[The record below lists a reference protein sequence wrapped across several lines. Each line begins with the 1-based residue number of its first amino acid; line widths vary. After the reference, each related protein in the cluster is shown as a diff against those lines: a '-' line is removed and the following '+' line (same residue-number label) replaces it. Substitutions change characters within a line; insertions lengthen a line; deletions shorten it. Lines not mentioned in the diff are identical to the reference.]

1 MTMDNDTIPLR
12 ERLDF
17 LRLDRAALN
26 ELAALQPM
34 LDRQLPAALAV
45 FYERLDSVPEMAS
58 FFSGKSQMDRAMGKQ
73 VIHWQS
79 IASGRFD
86 GDYLESSK
94 RIGERHA
101 RIGLEPRWYL
111 GGYALILEQLLT
123 AVITETLAVPEPP
136 RRLFGRATAPVDA
149 EGLARKLSALVK
161 AVLIDMDLAV
171 TVYFDRL
178 TEAAAERDRLASERI
193 RRAVTLTGKTLK
205 SLADG
210 DLTARIVAE
219 FDAEFEE
226 IKHDTNAVADRLE
239 AIVRQLRS
247 TSGSLKTATG
257 EILAG
262 ANDLS
267 DRTTKQAA
275 TIEETSAAMEQLM
288 GTVAAN
294 VASAKAATD
303 SARAV
308 SDAADAGT
316 TVMAEANDAMERI
329 TGSSEKIAK
338 IIGLIDDIA
347 FQTNLLAL
355 NASVEAARAGEAGK
369 GFAVVAVEVRRLAQ
383 SAAAAS
389 ADIKALIEQSGADV
403 RDGTALVAAATAKL
417 AAIHASV
424 RENQTLMEGI
434 AAASAAQAEGIGEIT
449 VAVRQMDEMTQH
461 NAALV
466 EELNGAIE
474 QTEQQ
479 AAELDMVVDQFT
491 VSDGDEVLRRV
502 LRGRG
507 GGHEHR
513 APGTPPPSSARSLTL
528 PSFACLPHQGGGW
541 HPVYGRI

>member
-1 MTMDNDTIPLR
+1 VTNSETTSIPLR

-17 LRLDRAALN
+17 VRLDQGALD
-26 ELAALQPM
+26 ELAVLQPM
-34 LDRQLPAALAV
+34 VDKHLPAALAA
-45 FYERLDSVPEMAS
+45 FYERLADVPEMAS
-58 FFSGKSQMDRAMGKQ
+58 FFSGKPQMDRAMAKQ
-73 VIHWQS
+73 VLHWQA
-79 IASGRFD
+79 IAGGRFD
-86 GDYLESSK
+86 GEYLESSK

-101 RIGLEPRWYL
+101 KIGLEPRWYL

-123 AVITETLAVPEPP
+123 AVIAETLAAPTPAQP
-136 RRLFGRATAPVDA
+136 RRLFGKTPPAADA
-149 EGLARKLSALVK
+149 AGLARKLSALVK

-193 RRAVTLTGKTLK
+193 RRAVSLTGATLQ

-219 FDAEFEE
+219 FDPEFAA
-226 IKHDTNAVADRLE
+226 IKDDTNAVADRLE
-239 AIVRQLRS
+239 AIVRQLRN

-316 TVMAEANDAMERI
+316 AVMAEANDAMERI

-383 SAAAAS
+383 SAASAS

-424 RENQTLMEGI
+424 RDNQTLMEGI
-434 AAASAAQAEGIGEIT
+434 ASASAAQAEGIGEIT

-466 EELNGAIE
+466 EEINGAIE

-491 VSDGDEVLRRV
+491 VSDEGRVVRRV
-502 LRGRG
+502 
-507 GGHEHR
+507 
-513 APGTPPPSSARSLTL
+513 A
-528 PSFACLPHQGGGW
+528 
-541 HPVYGRI
+541 

>member
-1 MTMDNDTIPLR
+1 MERRPGGLAVTNSDINSLPLR

-17 LRLDRAALN
+17 VRLDRAALD
-26 ELAALQPM
+26 ELAALRPM
-34 LDRQLPAALAV
+34 VDKHLPAALAA
-45 FYERLDSVPEMAS
+45 FYERLADVPVMAS
-58 FFSGKSQMDRAMGKQ
+58 FFSGKPQMDRAMSKQ
-73 VIHWQS
+73 VVHWQA
-79 IASGRFD
+79 IAGGRFD
-86 GDYLESSK
+86 GDYLESSR

-101 RIGLEPRWYL
+101 KIGLEPRWYL

-123 AVITETLAVPEPP
+123 AVLTETLVTPEQP
-136 RRLFGRATAPVDA
+136 RRLFARAPEAVDV

-193 RRAVTLTGKTLK
+193 RRAVSLTGATLRR
-205 SLADG
+205 LADG
-210 DLTARIVAE
+210 DLTARIAAE

-226 IKHDTNAVADRLE
+226 IKDDTNAVADRLE
-239 AIVRQLRS
+239 AIVRQLRR

-303 SARAV
+303 SARSV
-308 SDAADAGT
+308 SEAADAGT
-316 TVMAEANDAMERI
+316 AVMAEANDAMERI

-383 SAAAAS
+383 SAASAS

-434 AAASAAQAEGIGEIT
+434 ATASAAQAEGIGEIT

-466 EELNGAIE
+466 EEINGAIE

-491 VSDGDEVLRRV
+491 VSDGDAVVRRV
-502 LRGRG
+502 
-507 GGHEHR
+507 
-513 APGTPPPSSARSLTL
+513 A
-528 PSFACLPHQGGGW
+528 
-541 HPVYGRI
+541 

>member
-1 MTMDNDTIPLR
+1 VTNSDINSLPLR

-17 LRLDRAALN
+17 VRLDGAALTD
-26 ELAALQPM
+26 LSALQPM
-34 LDRQLPAALAV
+34 VDKHLPAALTA
-45 FYERLDSVPEMAS
+45 FYERLTGVPEMAS
-58 FFSGKSQMDRAMGKQ
+58 FFAGRPQMERAMSKQ
-73 VIHWQS
+73 LVHWQS

-86 GDYLESSK
+86 GDYLESSR

-101 RIGLEPRWYL
+101 KIGLEPRWYL

-123 AVITETLAVPEPP
+123 AVLTETLAAPEKP
-136 RRLFGRATAPVDA
+136 RRLFGKAPEAVDA
-149 EGLARKLSALVK
+149 GDLSRKLSALVK

-193 RRAVTLTGKTLK
+193 RRAVSLTGETLRR
-205 SLADG
+205 LADG
-210 DLTARIVAE
+210 DLTARIAAE

-226 IKHDTNAVADRLE
+226 IKDDTNAVADRLE
-239 AIVRQLRS
+239 AIVRQLRN

-316 TVMAEANDAMERI
+316 GVMAEANDAMERI

-403 RDGTALVAAATAKL
+403 RDGTALVTAATAKL

-434 AAASAAQAEGIGEIT
+434 AAASAAQAEGIGEVT

-466 EELNGAIE
+466 EQINGAIE

-479 AAELDMVVDQFT
+479 AAELDMLVDQFT
-491 VSDGDEVLRRV
+491 VSDGDAVRARRV
-502 LRGRG
+502 
-507 GGHEHR
+507 
-513 APGTPPPSSARSLTL
+513 A
-528 PSFACLPHQGGGW
+528 
-541 HPVYGRI
+541 

>member
-1 MTMDNDTIPLR
+1 MTTIDNDTTPLR
-12 ERLDF
+12 QRLDF
-17 LRLDRAALN
+17 VRLDDAALA
-26 ELAALQPM
+26 ELSALQPM
-34 LDRQLPAALAV
+34 VDKHLPAALAA
-45 FYERLDSVPEMAS
+45 FYDRLADVPEMAS
-58 FFSGKSQMDRAMGKQ
+58 FFSGRPQMDRALNKQ
-73 VIHWQS
+73 LLHWQA
-79 IASGRFD
+79 IAGGRFD
-86 GDYLESSK
+86 GDYLASSK

-101 RIGLEPRWYL
+101 TIGLEPRWYI
-111 GGYALILEQLLT
+111 GGYALILEHLLG
-123 AVITETLAVPEPP
+123 AVINETLAAPEPR
-136 RRLFGRATAPVDA
+136 RRLFSRAPEPKPDA
-149 EGLARKLSALVK
+149 DGLARKLSALVK
-161 AVLIDMDLAV
+161 AVLVDMDLAV

-178 TEAAAERDRLASERI
+178 TEAAAERDRLAAERI
-193 RRAVTLTGKTLK
+193 RRAVALTGQTLTG
-205 SLADG
+205 LADG
-210 DLTARIVAE
+210 DLTARITSE
-219 FDAEFEE
+219 FDPEFQQ
-226 IKHDTNAVADRLE
+226 IKDDTNAVADRLE

-267 DRTTKQAA
+267 ERTTRQAA

-316 TVMAEANDAMERI
+316 AVMADANAAMERI
-329 TGSSEKIAK
+329 TGSSEKIAR

-389 ADIKALIEQSGADV
+389 ADIKALIERSGADV

-424 RENQTLMEGI
+424 RDNQTLMEGI
-434 AAASAAQAEGIGEIT
+434 ASASAAQAEGIGEIT

-466 EELNGAIE
+466 EQINGAIE

-491 VSDGDEVLRRV
+491 VSDADEPAARRV
-502 LRGRG
+502 
-507 GGHEHR
+507 
-513 APGTPPPSSARSLTL
+513 A
-528 PSFACLPHQGGGW
+528 
-541 HPVYGRI
+541 

>member
-1 MTMDNDTIPLR
+1 MTNTDTDIIPLR

-17 LRLDRAALN
+17 VRLDEVALA

-34 LDRQLPAALAV
+34 VDRHLPAALAA
-45 FYERLDSVPEMAS
+45 FYERLAAVPEMAGY
-58 FFSGKSQMDRAMGKQ
+58 FSGGPQMDRAMSKQ
-73 VIHWQS
+73 LVHWQA
-79 IASGRFD
+79 IAGGRFD
-86 GDYLESSK
+86 ADYLESSR

-101 RIGLEPRWYL
+101 KIGLEPRWYL

-123 AVITETLAVPEPP
+123 SVITETLAPPEQP
-136 RRLFGRATAPVDA
+136 RRLFGRDREHKVDA
-149 EGLARKLSALVK
+149 DGLARKLSGLVK
-161 AVLIDMDLAV
+161 AAMVDMDLAV

-178 TEAAAERDRLASERI
+178 TEAAAERDRQASERI
-193 RRAVTLTGKTLK
+193 KRAVSLTGDALR

-210 DLTARIVAE
+210 DLTARISAE
-219 FDAEFEE
+219 FDAELQQ
-226 IKHDTNAVADRLE
+226 IKDDTNAVADRLE

-247 TSGSLKTATG
+247 TSGSLRTATG

-267 DRTTKQAA
+267 ARTTMQAA

-288 GTVAAN
+288 GTVTAN
-294 VASAKAATD
+294 VASAKSATQ
-303 SARAV
+303 SARAA

-316 TVMAEANDAMERI
+316 SVMTEANGAMERI
-329 TGSSEKIAK
+329 TGSSEKIAR

-383 SAAAAS
+383 SAASAS

-403 RDGTALVAAATAKL
+403 RNGTALVAAATEKL

-434 AAASAAQAEGIGEIT
+434 ASASAAQAEGIGEVT
-449 VAVRQMDEMTQH
+449 VAVRQMDEITQH

-466 EELNGAIE
+466 EEINGAIE

-491 VSDGDEVLRRV
+491 VSDVDEAALRRI
-502 LRGRG
+502 
-507 GGHEHR
+507 
-513 APGTPPPSSARSLTL
+513 A
-528 PSFACLPHQGGGW
+528 
-541 HPVYGRI
+541 

>member
-1 MTMDNDTIPLR
+1 MDTNTVPLR

-17 LRLDRAALN
+17 VRFDEAAMR

-34 LDRQLPAALAV
+34 VDRHLPAALEA
-45 FYERLDSVPEMAS
+45 FYERLAVVPEVAS
-58 FFSGKSQMDRAMGKQ
+58 FFSGKPQMDRAMQKQ
-73 VIHWQS
+73 VAHWQA
-79 IASGRFD
+79 IAGGRFD
-86 GDYLESSK
+86 AEYLESSRK
-94 RIGERHA
+94 IGERHA
-101 RIGLEPRWYL
+101 KIGLEPRWYL

-123 AVITETLAVPEPP
+123 SVIAETLAAPAKP
-136 RRLFGRATAPVDA
+136 RRLFGRAPEPVDTA
-149 EGLARKLSALVK
+149 GLSRKLAALVK

-178 TEAAAERDRLASERI
+178 TEAAAERDRLAAERI
-193 RRAVTLTGKTLK
+193 RRAVSLTGETLK

-210 DLTARIVAE
+210 DLTARITAE
-219 FDAEFEE
+219 FDAEFEA
-226 IKHDTNAVADRLE
+226 IKDDTNAVADRLE
-239 AIVRQLRS
+239 AIVRQLRD
-247 TSGSLKTATG
+247 TSGSLHAATG

-288 GTVAAN
+288 GTVTAN

-316 TVMAEANDAMERI
+316 VVMAEANGAMERI

-417 AAIHASV
+417 VAIHASV
-424 RENQTLMEGI
+424 RDNQALIEGI
-434 AAASAAQAEGIGEIT
+434 ATASAAQAEGIGEIT

-466 EELNGAIE
+466 EEINGAIE

-479 AAELDMVVDQFT
+479 AAELDMVVDRFT
-491 VSDGDEVLRRV
+491 VSDEVVGEPVRR
-502 LRGRG
+502 
-507 GGHEHR
+507 R
-513 APGTPPPSSARSLTL
+513 A
-528 PSFACLPHQGGGW
+528 
-541 HPVYGRI
+541 

>member
-1 MTMDNDTIPLR
+1 MTTIDNDTIPLR
-12 ERLDF
+12 QRLDF
-17 LRLDRAALN
+17 VRLDA
-26 ELAALQPM
+26 AALQDLAVLQPM
-34 LDRQLPAALAV
+34 VDRHLPAALAA
-45 FYERLDSVPEMAS
+45 FYERLADVPEMAS
-58 FFSGKSQMDRAMGKQ
+58 FFAGKPQIDRAMSKQ
-73 VIHWQS
+73 VVHWQA
-79 IASGRFD
+79 IAGGRFD
-86 GDYLESSK
+86 GDYLQSSQ

-101 RIGLEPRWYL
+101 KIGLEPRWYL

-123 AVITETLAVPEPP
+123 AVLTETLASPAAP
-136 RRLFGRATAPVDA
+136 RRLFSKAPAPKRDA
-149 EGLARKLSALVK
+149 DGLARQLSALVK

-193 RRAVTLTGKTLK
+193 RRAVSLTGETLRR
-205 SLADG
+205 LADG
-210 DLTARIVAE
+210 DLTARIAAE
-219 FDAEFEE
+219 FDAEFEA
-226 IKHDTNAVADRLE
+226 IKDDTNAVADRLE
-239 AIVRQLRS
+239 AIVRQLRG

-294 VASAKAATD
+294 VASAKAATE

-308 SDAADAGT
+308 SEAADAGT
-316 TVMAEANDAMERI
+316 VVMTDANAAMERI
-329 TGSSEKIAK
+329 TGSSEKIAR

-389 ADIKALIEQSGADV
+389 ADIKALIEQSGIDV

-424 RENQTLMEGI
+424 RDNQLLMEGI
-434 AAASAAQAEGIGEIT
+434 ASASAAQAEGIGEIT

-466 EELNGAIE
+466 EEINGAIE

-491 VSDGDEVLRRV
+491 VSDGDAVVRRV
-502 LRGRG
+502 
-507 GGHEHR
+507 
-513 APGTPPPSSARSLTL
+513 A
-528 PSFACLPHQGGGW
+528 
-541 HPVYGRI
+541 

>member
-1 MTMDNDTIPLR
+1 LPLR

-17 LRLDRAALN
+17 VRLDQAALA
-26 ELAALQPM
+26 ELAAIQPM
-34 LDRQLPAALAV
+34 VDRHLPAALAA
-45 FYERLDSVPEMAS
+45 FYDRLADVPEIAQ
-58 FFSGKSQMDRAMGKQ
+58 FFSGRPQMDRALSKQ
-73 VIHWQS
+73 VVHWQA
-79 IASGRFD
+79 IAGGRFD
-86 GDYLESSK
+86 ADYVDSSRK
-94 RIGERHA
+94 IGERHA
-101 RIGLEPRWYL
+101 KIGLEPRWYL

-123 AVITETLAVPEPP
+123 SVITETLAVPQPR
-136 RRLFGRATAPVDA
+136 RRLFGKAPEPAVDA

-161 AVLIDMDLAV
+161 AVVIDIDLAV

-178 TEAAAERDRLASERI
+178 TAEAAERDRLASERI
-193 RRAVTLTGKTLK
+193 RRAVSLTGEALR

-210 DLTARIVAE
+210 DLTARISAE
-219 FDAEFEE
+219 FDVEFEE
-226 IKHDTNAVADRLE
+226 IKQDTNAVADRLE
-239 AIVRQLRS
+239 AIVRQLRG
-247 TSGSLKTATG
+247 TSGSMRTATG

-288 GTVAAN
+288 GTVAEN
-294 VASAKAATD
+294 VASARSATE

-316 TVMAEANDAMERI
+316 AVMAQANDAMERI
-329 TGSSEKIAK
+329 TGSSEKIGK
-338 IIGLIDDIA
+338 IIGVIDDIA

-369 GFAVVAVEVRRLAQ
+369 GFAVVAIEVRRLAQ

-389 ADIKALIEQSGADV
+389 ADIKALIDKSGTDV

-424 RENQTLMEGI
+424 RDNQRLMEGI
-434 AAASAAQAEGIGEIT
+434 ASASAAQAEGIGEIT

-466 EELNGAIE
+466 EQINGAIE
-474 QTEQQ
+474 QTEAQ

-491 VSDGDEVLRRV
+491 VSELVEAVPLRR
-502 LRGRG
+502 R
-507 GGHEHR
+507 R
-513 APGTPPPSSARSLTL
+513 A
-528 PSFACLPHQGGGW
+528 
-541 HPVYGRI
+541 